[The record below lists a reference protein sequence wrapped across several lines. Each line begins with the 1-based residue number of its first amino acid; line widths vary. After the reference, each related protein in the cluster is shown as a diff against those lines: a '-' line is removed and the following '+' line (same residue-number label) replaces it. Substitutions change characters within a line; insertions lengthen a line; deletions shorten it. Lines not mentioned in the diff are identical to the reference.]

1 MKTFTKA
8 KDKAIRANLRA
19 WRDLAQPC
27 DIASGIAWYDEAH
40 DVASEIELETGV
52 SVWTAAA
59 VLAALSPSNKWE
71 RNILDA
77 QNLCEAWSTGRAP
90 SDVRCC
96 TYNANK
102 DKAWRILEGE
112 SSVLDKSP
120 KVWAFA
126 ETIKL
131 RNAAACVV
139 IDRWHARACLTRSK
153 RRKVVQ
159 ESLTLPQYDRVE
171 RLTIEEAMKANEA
184 PCVYQ
189 AIIWCTI
196 KRNWEGGAA

>member
-1 MKTFTKA
+1 MKTFTKT
-8 KDKAIRANLRA
+8 KDSEIRANLRT
-19 WRDLAQPC
+19 WRSLASPKEVS
-27 DIASGIAWYDEAH
+27 AGSTWYDEANSI
-40 DVASEIELETGV
+40 ASNIERNSGV
-52 SVWTAAA
+52 SVFNAAA

-77 QNLCEAWSTGRAP
+77 QNLCEAWSTGRSAD
-90 SDVRCC
+90 SVRCC

-102 DKAWRILEGE
+102 AKAWRILEGDQG
-112 SSVLDKSP
+112 VLDKSP

-126 ETIKL
+126 NTITW
-131 RNAAACVV
+131 RNKASCVV

-159 ESLTLPQYDRVE
+159 ENLTLPQYNRVE

-196 KRNWEGGAA
+196 KNNWEK